1 MNDVTSPTRTLPLLT
16 GVAKATM
23 TFSVI
28 PPPNTQEIL
37 IVVLVIVVTC
47 SD

>member
-16 GVAKATM
+16 EAAKATI

-28 PPPNTQEIL
+28 PPPNTQDML
-37 IVVLVIVVTC
+37 IVVLVMVVAC